1 MLQALGAKRRV
12 GRPTVEIPLE
22 AIEGYLRWPK
32 GEGHIFGCMV
42 VLWTPYRIAMGEVI
56 VQIQAATLSK
66 ELYKLVNWSV
76 YDVYAWLRVLP

>member
-32 GEGHIFGCMV
+32 GEGDRTV
-42 VLWTPYRIAMGEVI
+42 VLWTPYRSAMGEVI

-66 ELYKLVNWSV
+66 ELYKLVNRSV
-76 YDVYAWLRVLP
+76 YNVYAWLRVLP